1 MKAPVKLL
9 LLPIRAPMITLLGL
23 ISFYLGIHWGFQQDA
38 IRGYGIDESMVD
50 EAYWIFN
57 LAQVF
62 VITFFCT
69 LPDLVLRQIS
79 LFMAASKV
87 VTLVITLFLVIVG
100 GMYLLYLPGFSEML
114 ILASAILLARLDL
127 VRLKVWPP
135 NLLALLGFTAFI
147 IFFITY
153 GEMMHLKLHSWPLIK
168 YLINVIV
175 VGG

>member
-1 MKAPVKLL
+1 
-9 LLPIRAPMITLLGL
+9 
-23 ISFYLGIHWGFQQDA
+23 
-38 IRGYGIDESMVD
+38 
-50 EAYWIFN
+50 
-57 LAQVF
+57 
-62 VITFFCT
+62 
-69 LPDLVLRQIS
+69 
-79 LFMAASKV
+79 MAASKV